1 MAKISSY
8 IQTQQRKISRLVT
21 RKFKQ
26 YYLTGGTALSF
37 YFNHRFSEDLDFF
50 TQTYRKDD
58 PDKIMHFVAQKTGFE
73 FKLEASQEDPKLI
86 PMKIYFLG
94 LEKRTVLKIDFVQ
107 DYQENLKEIK
117 NGMHSIED
125 IYFRK
130 ITAAMGTQQR
140 ENVAGKIISTG
151 RQKGK
156 DLFDIYYLSRHH
168 QPLSEFFLEYFS
180 IDKVE
185 RFIAW
190 YRSFNR
196 MRLKLELMELVER
209 IDSTEVIRYLDKEIL
224 KQLPDKL
231 A

>member
-1 MAKISSY
+1 MDKFSSY

-21 RKFKQ
+21 KEFKQ

-50 TQTYRKDD
+50 TQKYKKDE
-58 PDKIMHFVAQKTGFE
+58 PVQIMRFIAQKTGFE
-73 FKLEASQEDPKLI
+73 FRLEASQEDPKLI

-94 LEKRTVLKIDFVQ
+94 LGKGAVLKIDFVQ
-107 DYQENLKEIK
+107 DFQENLKKIK
-117 NGMHSIED
+117 NGLHSIED

-140 ENVAGKIISTG
+140 TDATGKTISTG
-151 RQKGK
+151 RQTGK

-168 QPLSEFFLEYFS
+168 QPVSEFFLEYFS

-190 YRSFNR
+190 YRAFDR
-196 MRLKLELMELVER
+196 MRLKLELMDLVEG
-209 IDSTEVIRYLDKEIL
+209 IDSMEVIRYLDKEVL
-224 KQLPDKL
+224 KKLPDKL
-231 A
+231 V